1 MLVLYYTMKSR
12 NLFFIILLA
21 LAAFSIAGVGAWFSV
36 YGLTKVFPA
45 GILTFILF
53 GALEFSKIIIVSFVY
68 RFWKITKLFQRIY
81 LLLATIVLMSITSI
95 GIYGFLTNSYQTTA
109 NKLEANDKNIKIL
122 EAKKDRYQLEY
133 NEYNSEKTNLNSTIS
148 ELTKGLSN
156 NTIQYVDK
164 ETGQLVTS
172 TSIATRKALESQL
185 QDAKTRRSTIYDKT
199 EALSDSITK
208 YDLLILEKTKV
219 EGLSGEIGPLKY
231 VAELTGKDID
241 KVVNWLSLLIIFVFD
256 PLAIILIVSLN
267 QLIAFSEIDPF
278 KKSKKYNKLK
288 ETLTTTNYDI
298 KVDPINQEQLSTIH
312 QNIDKKPIE
321 LTTTTTT
328 AKEVKPKLSNPI
340 NTKKTTVDLDSNE
353 TKDAEPT
360 RLNNTIKYSPDNR
373 LAYGKNRDIK

>member
-1 MLVLYYTMKSR
+1 MKSR

>member
-12 NLFFIILLA
+12 KLFFIILLA

>member
-1 MLVLYYTMKSR
+1 MKSR

-53 GALEFSKIIIVSFVY
+53 GALEFSKIIMVSFVY

-81 LLLATIVLMSITSI
+81 LLLATIVLMSITSM
-95 GIYGFLTNSYQTTA
+95 GIYGFLTNSYQATA

-122 EAKKDRYQLEY
+122 TAKKDRYQLEY

-172 TSIATRKALESQL
+172 TSKATRKVLESQL
-185 QDAKTRRSTIYDKT
+185 QDAKSRRSIIYDKT

-208 YDLLILEKTKV
+208 YDLLILEKTNI
-219 EGLSGEIGPLKY
+219 EGISGEIGPLKY

-288 ETLTTTNYDI
+288 ETLTTTNHDI

-312 QNIDKKPIE
+312 QNIDKEPIE

-328 AKEVKPKLSNPI
+328 TKEVKPKLSNPI
-340 NTKKTTVDLDSNE
+340 NTKKMTVDLDSNE